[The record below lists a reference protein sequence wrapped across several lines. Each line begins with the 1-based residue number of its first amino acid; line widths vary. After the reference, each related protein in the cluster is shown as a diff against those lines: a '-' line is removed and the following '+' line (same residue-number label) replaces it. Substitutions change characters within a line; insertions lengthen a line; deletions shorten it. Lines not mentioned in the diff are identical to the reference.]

1 MPQAITVIPQEVLK
15 DQNVQSITEAVRY
28 VPGVT
33 ASQGEG
39 NRDAL
44 VFRGNRTSSDLF
56 IDGLRDD
63 IQTYRDLYNTDRI
76 EVLKGPNGMIFGR
89 GGAGGVINR
98 VSKKA
103 GWDAVQ
109 DFGLTYGSY
118 NQKRVSGDFGQALN
132 DQVAFRINAV
142 YEDSDSF
149 RDGVGLERYGVTPT
163 LTISPSEN
171 TNIYL
176 SAEYFKDQRIGD
188 RGIPS
193 VNGAGDST
201 IKNRPFNLSDDDQFY
216 GNARLSPNETE
227 TKAFN
232 AIVEH
237 TFANNVKVKNSTR
250 YADYDKFYQNIYAS
264 SGVTNA
270 DTVRLSGYRDE
281 TDRINILNQ
290 TDVIIPFST
299 GNLKHTLLAGV
310 EFVSQDD
317 DNKRLTATGGSSEIG
332 FVSVS
337 NPTAS
342 VAFTGVNRN
351 QETDISSSAFYVQD
365 QIEFSSQWQAVL
377 GLRHDRF
384 KTEYKNLVN
393 GNRVDITDNF
403 ISPRAGLIFKP
414 SGNTSVYTNYS
425 LSYLPK
431 AGDQLTGFRSLS
443 DPTFDPE
450 KFINKEIGAKWDISP
465 NLSFTAAAYI
475 LERENVVASD
485 PAGTGNN
492 ILLNGQETKGLELSL
507 AGNMTDK
514 WSVIAAYTHQDGKIT
529 KQQGTGNSAILKG
542 SDLAETPDNTLSLWN
557 KYDINATW
565 SVALGVVSR
574 SEMYAAIPQV
584 GSSTLLPGYTR
595 YDAAIFAKLSDKASL
610 QFNIENL
617 TNKDY
622 AASSHNNNNILPG
635 APISGRAT
643 LNYSF

>member
-1 MPQAITVIPQEVLK
+1 
-15 DQNVQSITEAVRY
+15 
-28 VPGVT
+28 
-33 ASQGEG
+33 
-39 NRDAL
+39 
-44 VFRGNRTSSDLF
+44 
-56 IDGLRDD
+56 
-63 IQTYRDLYNTDRI
+63 
-76 EVLKGPNGMIFGR
+76 
-89 GGAGGVINR
+89 
-98 VSKKA
+98 
-103 GWDAVQ
+103 
-109 DFGLTYGSY
+109 
-118 NQKRVSGDFGQALN
+118 
-132 DQVAFRINAV
+132 
-142 YEDSDSF
+142 
-149 RDGVGLERYGVTPT
+149 
-163 LTISPSEN
+163 
-171 TNIYL
+171 
-176 SAEYFKDQRIGD
+176 
-188 RGIPS
+188 
-193 VNGAGDST
+193 
-201 IKNRPFNLSDDDQFY
+201 
-216 GNARLSPNETE
+216 
-227 TKAFN
+227 
-232 AIVEH
+232 
-237 TFANNVKVKNSTR
+237 
-250 YADYDKFYQNIYAS
+250 
-264 SGVTNA
+264 
-270 DTVRLSGYRDE
+270 
-281 TDRINILNQ
+281 
-290 TDVIIPFST
+290 
-299 GNLKHTLLAGV
+299 
-310 EFVSQDD
+310 
-317 DNKRLTATGGSSEIG
+317 
-332 FVSVS
+332 
-337 NPTAS
+337 
-342 VAFTGVNRN
+342 
-351 QETDISSSAFYVQD
+351 VQD

>member
-1 MPQAITVIPQEVLK
+1 
-15 DQNVQSITEAVRY
+15 
-28 VPGVT
+28 
-33 ASQGEG
+33 
-39 NRDAL
+39 
-44 VFRGNRTSSDLF
+44 
-56 IDGLRDD
+56 
-63 IQTYRDLYNTDRI
+63 
-76 EVLKGPNGMIFGR
+76 
-89 GGAGGVINR
+89 
-98 VSKKA
+98 
-103 GWDAVQ
+103 
-109 DFGLTYGSY
+109 
-118 NQKRVSGDFGQALN
+118 
-132 DQVAFRINAV
+132 
-142 YEDSDSF
+142 
-149 RDGVGLERYGVTPT
+149 
-163 LTISPSEN
+163 
-171 TNIYL
+171 
-176 SAEYFKDQRIGD
+176 
-188 RGIPS
+188 
-193 VNGAGDST
+193 
-201 IKNRPFNLSDDDQFY
+201 
-216 GNARLSPNETE
+216 
-227 TKAFN
+227 
-232 AIVEH
+232 
-237 TFANNVKVKNSTR
+237 
-250 YADYDKFYQNIYAS
+250 
-264 SGVTNA
+264 
-270 DTVRLSGYRDE
+270 
-281 TDRINILNQ
+281 
-290 TDVIIPFST
+290 
-299 GNLKHTLLAGV
+299 
-310 EFVSQDD
+310 VSQDD